1 MNKEEYN
8 GTKGT
13 FSLQPERNNM
23 PANNYDAD
31 YCKDMAAVE
40 AYERKRQREQDGPED
55 IDPEVIA
62 EWEAQDAVDSCG
74 DFPEDGY
81 DDYDEWE

>member
-1 MNKEEYN
+1 MTEQISFNIDAAYD
-8 GTKGT
+8 
-13 FSLQPERNNM
+13 ER
-23 PANNYDAD
+23 AE

-40 AYERKRQREQDGPED
+40 AYERKRQREQDGPEE
-55 IDPEVIA
+55 IDPEVLA